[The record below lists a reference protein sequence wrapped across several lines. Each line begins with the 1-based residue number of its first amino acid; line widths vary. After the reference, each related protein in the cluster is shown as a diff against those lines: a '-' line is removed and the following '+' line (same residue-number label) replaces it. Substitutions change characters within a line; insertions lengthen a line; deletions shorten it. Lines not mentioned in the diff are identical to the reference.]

1 MADLV
6 RHVDVGIANEEDCRR
21 SLGITVSE
29 TDWKREV
36 ESGELDPGH
45 YQALC
50 EKVLE
55 MKITV

>member
-6 RHVDVGIANEEDCRR
+6 RHVDVGIANEEDCQR